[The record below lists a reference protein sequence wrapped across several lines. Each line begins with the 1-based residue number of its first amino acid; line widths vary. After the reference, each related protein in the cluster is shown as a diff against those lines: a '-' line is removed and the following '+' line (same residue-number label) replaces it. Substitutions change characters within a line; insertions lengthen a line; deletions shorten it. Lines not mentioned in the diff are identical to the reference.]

1 MAQDGKRSKRQAKS
15 EGQGTQSVK
24 RGSHTKQST
33 TKKEPETGMARREQ
47 TSPVLTI
54 SPFSFMRRFSEEMD
68 RLYGDFDFGRSLA
81 SGLGG
86 EIARLADLEGSMW
99 SPQVEAF
106 ERDGKLI
113 IRADL
118 PGLTKEDINVDIT
131 DDAIKI
137 RGERRQEKE
146 ENKEGYYRSE
156 RSYGSFYREVP
167 LPNGVKRE
175 EANATFRNGV
185 LEITMPAPAR
195 QPSSQR
201 IEISEG
207 AATEQQPKALGKAA
221 GR

>member
-1 MAQDGKRSKRQAKS
+1 MAQEGKRSKRQAKNQ
-15 EGQGTQSVK
+15 GQTQSAK
-24 RGSHTKQST
+24 RGSQTKST
-33 TKKEPETGMARREQ
+33 TNKEAGTGIARREE
-47 TSPVLTI
+47 SSAMRTI

-86 EIARLADLEGSMW
+86 EIARFADLEGSMW
-99 SPQVEAF
+99 LPQVEAF

-113 IRADL
+113 VRADL
-118 PGLTKEDINVDIT
+118 PGLSKDDINVDIT

-137 RGERRQEKE
+137 RGERQQERE

-167 LPNGVKRE
+167 LPSGVNRE

-185 LEITMPAPAR
+185 LEITLPAPAR
-195 QPSSQR
+195 QISSQR
-201 IEISEG
+201 LEISEG
-207 AATEQQPKALGKAA
+207 EATEQQPKAMGKAA